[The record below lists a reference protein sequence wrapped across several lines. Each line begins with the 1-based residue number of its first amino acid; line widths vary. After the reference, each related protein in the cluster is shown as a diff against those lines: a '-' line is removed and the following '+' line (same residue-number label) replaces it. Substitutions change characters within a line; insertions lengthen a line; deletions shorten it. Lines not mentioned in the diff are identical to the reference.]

1 MFLVTMTL
9 RHLNKRFQ
17 KMFMKEVKE
26 TKIK

>member
-1 MFLVTMTL
+1 MTL